1 MFSIFITQLKIALKL
16 LIAFIVLTGIIYPL
30 IVTVFAHGLFSWRA
44 NGSMIAENGK
54 FIGSKLIGQSFT
66 EDKYFWGRPSATKRF
81 PYDAENSTGSNLSQT
96 NPDFIKAVKQRVERL
111 KQSPPQQNTLIPV
124 DLVTASAS
132 GIDPD
137 ISVDAAIYQIARV
150 AQARHVAEKKIRY
163 IVMNHI
169 QKRRLCSCIGEQTVN
184 VLQINLALDH
194 LIIKQEML

>member
-111 KQSPPQQNTLIPV
+111 KQSPPQQNTLILV
-124 DLVTASAS
+124 ALVTASAS

-137 ISVDAAIYQIARV
+137 ISVDAAVYQIARV

-169 QKRRLCSCIGEQTVN
+169 QKRRLCSCIG
-184 VLQINLALDH
+184 
-194 LIIKQEML
+194 